1 MRWLLACACST
12 VVVIGAASTTAA
24 GSILA
29 SPAQTVAR
37 IVLAP
42 SQVAPDVTVKQL
54 PGGNQVAG
62 QVTLDLCAF
71 TFRTEA
77 LRLARLQVAYARG
90 GTPLISNEVVAY
102 KPGGAASALRELGA
116 AIAHCPAGYV
126 SSSVR
131 GMGQLKNSIE
141 HVRAPGLLPGSIAIV
156 DRITEKLN
164 GKTLRFDAV
173 LVFQARHDVL
183 SAVYGY
189 SLAQLQLARHA
200 AAQSATNLKTL

>member
-1 MRWLLACACST
+1 MRWILIWACSA
-12 VVVIGAASTTAA
+12 VVVIGAASAAA
-24 GSILA
+24 GAIVA
-29 SPAQTVAR
+29 SPAQTVAHV
-37 IVLAP
+37 VLAP
-42 SQVAPDVTVKQL
+42 SQVAPDVTLKQL

-62 QVTLDLCAF
+62 QVTLDLCGF

-102 KPGGAASALRELGA
+102 KPGGAAAALRELGT

-173 LVFQARHDVL
+173 LVFQARRDVL
-183 SAVYGY
+183 SGVYGY
-189 SLAQLQLARHA
+189 GLAQLPLVRHSA
-200 AAQSATNLKTL
+200 VESATNLKTL

>member
-1 MRWLLACACST
+1 MRWSLVCACALAVT
-12 VVVIGAASTTAA
+12 GAASAA
-24 GSILA
+24 IVA

-37 IVLAP
+37 IVLTAP
-42 SQVAPDVTVKQL
+42 QVAPDVTVKQL

-62 QVTLDLCAF
+62 QVTLDLCGYP
-71 TFRTEA
+71 FRTEA
-77 LRLARLQVAYARG
+77 LRLARLQVAYTRG
-90 GTPLISNEVVAY
+90 GTPLVANEVVAY
-102 KPGGAASALRELGA
+102 KRGGAASALRELRT

-141 HVRAPGLLPGSIAIV
+141 HISVPGLLPGSVAIV

-164 GKTLRFDAV
+164 GRTLRFAAV

-183 SAVYGY
+183 SGVYGY
-189 SLAQLQLARHA
+189 GLTQLPLVRHA
-200 AAQSATNLKTL
+200 AAQSAANLKTL